1 MLAFGRKPP
10 YLCIVFRRGHEG
22 QVYIKGKKIEIMKK
36 LMTMVSAMMM
46 VAAVNASEVVS
57 VAFYVARG
65 SVPARVRFVKG

>member
-1 MLAFGRKPP
+1 MLAFGTEPP

-46 VAAVNASEVVS
+46 VAAVNASEVTTEE
-57 VAFYVARG
+57 FN
-65 SVPARVRFVKG
+65 